1 MRPILT
7 GFACVAIASAAVAAK
22 AQTVAPPPSPPTAQ
36 PQAAPY
42 DPIGDVLDAVNE
54 GAVEN
59 ASDWSL
65 RATLYHGGNGMS
77 RHDSLGCEVSPMRTV
92 AIDPAIVA
100 RHTIIFI
107 KETVGMLLPGGG
119 RHDGYWYASDIGPAI
134 HGHRIDLYTGRSE
147 GSMQPLMGL
156 NLKSVTVSK
165 VGDFAGCPPVDGGAG
180 KTTLAV
186 QTTPAAPSAAAA
198 PKASGLDEGP
208 LKNEVAGAGDGALV
222 EASSQ

>member
-7 GFACVAIASAAVAAK
+7 GLAVLALVAATSS
-22 AQTVAPPPSPPTAQ
+22 AWAEGESAPPAPSSPQ

-42 DPIGDVLDAVNE
+42 DPIGDVIDAVNE
-54 GAVEN
+54 RAVEN
-59 ASDWSL
+59 ASGWSL
-65 RATLYHGGNGMS
+65 RATLYHGGGGMS
-77 RHDSLGCEVSPMRTV
+77 GHDSLGCRVAPMRTV

-100 RHTIIFI
+100 RRSIIFI

-119 RHDGYWYASDIGPAI
+119 RHDGYWYASDTGGAI
-134 HGHRIDLYTGRSE
+134 HGQKIDLFTGSGE
-147 GSMQPLMGL
+147 GSMRPLMGL

-165 VGDFAGCPPVDGGAG
+165 VGDFTGCPPVDGGIG
-180 KTTLAV
+180 KTTVAAQTALA
-186 QTTPAAPSAAAA
+186 PALAAA

-208 LKNEVAGAGDGALV
+208 LKNEVARTGDGALI